1 MRIGF
6 GLTALSR
13 GQTRNHI
20 DGIGVYTQQ
29 LWKALNACGRD
40 LYGLRWS
47 DCQHELDISGDHTC
61 IERSFKLQIAL
72 SAVTKLPFSG
82 LGFYEKNINIFHAT
96 DHYIPKFR
104 HIPVVA
110 TVMDT
115 IPFSHPQWV
124 SAQQRRLKNFVFRH
138 SARWAKRIITISESS
153 KLDIVQHF
161 NIDESQIDVI
171 PLGVNTAF
179 FSRVADDEIARILRK
194 YGARQG
200 SFIFVGTLQPRKNIR
215 RLIQAY
221 QTLPS
226 DIQNAHPLLVIG
238 KYGWGDDA
246 LRDDLYALQKRKQGL
261 WLNAVS
267 VTDLYALLQ
276 SATAL
281 VYPSLYE
288 GFGLP
293 ILEGFASGLPVIS
306 SNTTSIPEVA
316 GDAALLVDPMSI
328 DAIATAM
335 QRLLE
340 DRELAAT
347 LSVRGQERALSFT
360 WARTA
365 EQTLDVYRRV
375 LAEG

>member
-1 MRIGF
+1 MRVGF
-6 GLTALSR
+6 GLTVLSR
-13 GQTRNHI
+13 GQNRNHI

-29 LWKALNACGRD
+29 LWNALNASGHD
-40 LYGLRWS
+40 LYGLRWN
-47 DCQHELDISGDHTC
+47 DCQHALDISGDHAC
-61 IERSFKLQIAL
+61 VEKSFKLQIAL

-82 LGFYEKNINIFHAT
+82 LGDYEKNINIFHAT
-96 DHYIPKFR
+96 DHYIPKLR
-104 HIPVVA
+104 HTPVVA

-115 IPFSHPQWV
+115 IPFSHPEWV
-124 SAQQRRLKNFVFRH
+124 SAQQRRLKNFAFRR
-138 SARWAKRIITISESS
+138 SARWAERIITISESS

-161 NIDESQIDVI
+161 NIDESRIDVT
-171 PLGVNTAF
+171 PLGVNSAF
-179 FSRVADDEIARILRK
+179 FLRVADDEITRTLRK
-194 YGARQG
+194 YEARPG

-215 RLIQAY
+215 RLIQAH

-226 DIQNAHPLLVIG
+226 DIQNAHPLLIIG

-246 LRDDLYALQKRKQGL
+246 LRDELHALQKRKQGL

-267 VTDLYALLQ
+267 DSELYALLQ
-276 SATAL
+276 SASAL

-316 GDAALLVDPMSI
+316 GDAALLVDPMSV
-328 DAIATAM
+328 DAIAAAM

-340 DRELAAT
+340 DRELAAA
-347 LSVRGQERALSFT
+347 LSARGKERARGFT

-365 EQTLDVYRRV
+365 QETLKVYRRV
-375 LAEG
+375 LGE